1 METKN
6 IIIDATG
13 KKPGRVA
20 TEVATILLGKTSPD
34 VAKNLVADVKVTVE
48 NVSKLDISEARGKE
62 VFKTYSGYPGGQ
74 REETWSHLA
83 ARRGYVEVFKRIVSG
98 MLPKNKLH
106 KLRMQNLTI
115 TE

>member
-1 METKN
+1 MTKT
-6 IIIDATG
+6 ITIDATG
-13 KKPGRVA
+13 KKPGRIA

-34 VAKNLVADVKVTVE
+34 VTKHLVADVKVEVA
-48 NVSKLDISEARGKE
+48 NASKLDITESRAKE

-74 REETWSHLA
+74 KLETWAHLGT
-83 ARRGYVEVFKRIVSG
+83 RRGFAEVFTRIVSG

-106 KLRMQNLTI
+106 KLRMKNLNV